1 MRNTKKDRGPG
12 TQRWRHWLVLGVLGV
27 AGATLLSRAVYLQV
41 IDQAFLE
48 KQGDA
53 RILRKARSRRIAA

>member
-1 MRNTKKDRGPG
+1 MRRSAAHDRDAGAY
-12 TQRWRHWLVLGVLGV
+12 RWRHWLVLGMLGV
-27 AGATLLSRAVYLQV
+27 AGASLVARAVYLQV

-53 RILRKARSRRIAA
+53 RILR